1 MKLLVAE
8 GAGPHAAPPPR
19 RHLVGG
25 ASHCTSSRT
34 PGRVACIRGDMAALV
49 EPLGLERG
57 KRSEGPV
64 PALGSIGPRQAL
76 QMRGLGGGSS

>member
-1 MKLLVAE
+1 
-8 GAGPHAAPPPR
+8 
-19 RHLVGG
+19 
-25 ASHCTSSRT
+25 
-34 PGRVACIRGDMAALV
+34 MAALV